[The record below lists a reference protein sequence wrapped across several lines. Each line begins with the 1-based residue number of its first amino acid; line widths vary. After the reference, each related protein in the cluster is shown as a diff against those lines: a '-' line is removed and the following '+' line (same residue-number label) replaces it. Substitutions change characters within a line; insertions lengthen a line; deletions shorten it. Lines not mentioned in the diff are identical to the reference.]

1 MLNKNAKNLAAI
13 LVIIATIAAFVWY
26 LTKHKSIFKQLQHT
40 PLHVVI
46 ILLVLYF
53 GAVVAIGF
61 TLYATLL
68 LCNLK
73 LNFKEVIQITI
84 YSTVINFFGPLQSGP
99 VFRAVY
105 LKKKHNLHV
114 KNYSVATIL
123 YYLMYA
129 SFSGLF
135 LLSGILKWW
144 TIVFAVAGL
153 MAIYFFLKSENKY
166 AIRFKNLKLKETGI
180 LAVATLVQVFL
191 LSVIYFV
198 EVHTISPHVTYDQ
211 VLIYTGAANF
221 SLFVALTPGA
231 IGFREA
237 FLVFSRRLHHIS
249 LSTIVA
255 ANLIDRCVYII
266 LLILLIVFIFSS
278 HLNDKVRVKPD
289 KKEQNS

>member
-1 MLNKNAKNLAAI
+1 MQKKRLKSLAAI
-13 LVIIATIAAFVWY
+13 LVILATIAAFVWY
-26 LTKHKSIFKQLQHT
+26 LDKHKSIFRQLQHT

-46 ILLVLYF
+46 ILLILYL

-68 LCNLK
+68 LCNLR

-99 VFRAVY
+99 VFRALY
-105 LKKKHNLHV
+105 LKKKHNLQL

-123 YYLMYA
+123 YYLIYA

-144 TIVFAVAGL
+144 TLVLAAFGVA
-153 MAIYFFLKSENKY
+153 AIYFFLKSNNKH
-166 AIRFKNLKLKETGI
+166 AERFKNLKLRETGI
-180 LAVATLVQVFL
+180 LAVATLIQVFL
-191 LSVIYFV
+191 LSVIYFI
-198 EVHTISPHVTYDQ
+198 EVHIISPHVTYDQ

-237 FLVFSRRLHHIS
+237 FLVFSRRLHHID

-266 LLILLIVFIFSS
+266 LLTLLVVFIFSS
-278 HLNDKVRVKPD
+278 HLNDRVRVKAD
-289 KKEQNS
+289 KKEEDS